1 MASLYTYGRIA
12 IAASNFEEMQQFY
25 TSILQQE
32 PASYHRPTSLAEI
45 IDQTVN
51 RVLDLVGIEVE
62 HELFQR
68 WERER
73 GEKMSQSVLVP
84 RAGNLF

>member
-1 MASLYTYGRIA
+1 LCVKDKEGAPL
-12 IAASNFEEMQQFY
+12 
-25 TSILQQE
+25 
-32 PASYHRPTSLAEI
+32 
-45 IDQTVN
+45 VN